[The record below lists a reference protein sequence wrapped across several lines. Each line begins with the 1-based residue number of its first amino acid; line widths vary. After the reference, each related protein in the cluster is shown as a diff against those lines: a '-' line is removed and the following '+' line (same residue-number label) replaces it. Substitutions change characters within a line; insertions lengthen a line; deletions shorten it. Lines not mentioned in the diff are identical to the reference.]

1 MGQDVNATE
10 LYLVDKDLY
19 WQQVWRDLL
28 VREFTLTH
36 YTISRRSIARLYI
49 LVTTYILPASMEGPL
64 CKRVQLTHYT
74 ISSRSIVRL
83 YMVVTT
89 FTLSAGVEGP
99 PCKICHLNIL

>member
-1 MGQDVNATE
+1 MM
-10 LYLVDKDLY
+10 
-19 WQQVWRDLL
+19 
-28 VREFTLTH
+28 
-36 YTISRRSIARLYI
+36 
-49 LVTTYILPASMEGPL
+49 VTTYILPASIEGPL

-89 FTLSAGVEGP
+89 FILSAGVEGP